1 MSKVVKMDPLEER
14 RRRIRGT
21 IAKGMTLYE
30 YDNTDMSQ
38 ILGCSLSTFKKRKRY
53 PEEFTL
59 QQLWTLA
66 KVLHFNKDEVEEFI

>member
-1 MSKVVKMDPLEER
+1 MPKVIKMDSLEER

-59 QQLWTLA
+59 QQLWTLT
-66 KVLHFNKDEVEEFI
+66 KVLHFKKDEVEEFI

>member
-1 MSKVVKMDPLEER
+1 MPKVVKMDPLEER

-59 QQLWTLA
+59 QQLWTLT
-66 KVLHFNKDEVEEFI
+66 KVLHFKKDEVEEFI

>member
-1 MSKVVKMDPLEER
+1 MPKVVKMDPLEER

-66 KVLHFNKDEVEEFI
+66 KVLHFTMDEVEEFI

>member
-1 MSKVVKMDPLEER
+1 MPKVIKMDSLEDR

-59 QQLWTLA
+59 QQLWTLT
-66 KVLHFNKDEVEEFI
+66 KVLHFKKDEVEEFI

>member
-1 MSKVVKMDPLEER
+1 MPKVIKMDSLEER